1 MCCAGVLNRRPGR
14 NCAPLA
20 CVNGALEGL
29 TRALALEL
37 GPRVRVNC
45 LSPGFCDTERFDAMD
60 AARKAAMLANTAAS
74 LPLARVGAPADMG
87 GAIDYLLGA
96 EYVTG
101 IVLDVDGGHHVRQ
114 YANAA
119 TDPMRATPPE
129 SEEEAHYRA
138 TQAGAAA
145 AAPSR

>member
-37 GPRVRVNC
+37 GPRLRVNC

-114 YANAA
+114 YANGA
-119 TDPMRATPPE
+119 TDPMRAPE
-129 SEEEAHYRA
+129 SEEEEHYRA
-138 TQAGAAA
+138 SSGAGAAA
-145 AAPSR
+145 PPSR